1 MRKLGLI
8 AGGGAAD
15 ALETRLRRGVSR
27 VAPEELLP
35 LPALRKYV
43 AFARRNCSP
52 QLLPEAGLVLKSFYK
67 ELRARHGGDDGM
79 PITTRQLESLL
90 RLSEARAKIELA
102 DFVTREHAL
111 DVVALMRGSL
121 FEAATDDQGLVDFGR
136 LAGGMSKSKAVTALV
151 QAVRRRA
158 AQTGARTFSREE
170 LVQLA
175 HSTGVAQASN
185 VAAVDLL
192 EMRVS
197 HRRTGARG
205 ARARAR
211 AA

>member
-1 MRKLGLI
+1 MSQ
-8 AGGGAAD
+8 
-15 ALETRLRRGVSR
+15 V
-27 VAPEELLP
+27 VPEELLP

-121 FEAATDDQGLVDFGR
+121 FEAATDELGQVDFGR
-136 LAGGMSKSKAVTALV
+136 LAGGMSRSKAVTALV

-158 AQTGARTFSREE
+158 AQTGARAFSREE
-170 LVQLA
+170 LLQLA
-175 HSTGVAQASN
+175 NGSGVAQASN
-185 VAAVDLL
+185 VAAADLL
-192 EMRVS
+192 EIANHHGLLLKSAGGYRL
-197 HRRTGARG
+197 A
-205 ARARAR
+205 
-211 AA
+211 